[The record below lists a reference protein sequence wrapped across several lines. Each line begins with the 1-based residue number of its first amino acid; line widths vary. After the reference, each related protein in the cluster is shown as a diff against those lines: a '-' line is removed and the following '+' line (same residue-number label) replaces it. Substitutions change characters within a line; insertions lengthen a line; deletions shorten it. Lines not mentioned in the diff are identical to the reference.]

1 MLSCHF
7 PAPMIPT
14 LFSVSRRIRQN
25 SKGKFKKD
33 HLFWGG
39 WGEGGGIA
47 MECDKEWHEGKGGEQ
62 NWLLN
67 DP

>member
-39 WGEGGGIA
+39 WGGTKLA
-47 MECDKEWHEGKGGEQ
+47 FEWP
-62 NWLLN
+62 LSATAAAVLVVM
-67 DP
+67 